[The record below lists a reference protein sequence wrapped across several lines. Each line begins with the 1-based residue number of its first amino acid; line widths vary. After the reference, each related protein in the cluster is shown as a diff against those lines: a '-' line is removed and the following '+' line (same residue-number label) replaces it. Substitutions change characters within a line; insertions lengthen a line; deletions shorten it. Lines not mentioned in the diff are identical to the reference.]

1 MDRDAHTDDMA
12 RFLRLSDADVERLF
26 RGLAPESDEDLRDL
40 AGFLVDAA
48 ESLSRP
54 PRSETEAGH
63 LALLAE
69 AVRARSDEGYWFA
82 RPVASTTEAPIPR
95 PAERR
100 GPMRLR
106 TVRWAVKVA
115 LATASLVIV
124 TAGLAFAGVDLPGTA
139 AETAFQKVL
148 GVELPNQAGGA
159 ADATDPADLPSDAS
173 DTAVGVLSVI
183 QQWFDGSSWNGCE
196 FGAHVSH
203 AARGLDGE
211 VDATHCAAVGSGG
224 GAEASVGASAG
235 AAGNAA
241 EGLET
246 ADEASGGAA
255 SSGAGNADEGLETAE
270 EASGGT
276 ASNGAG
282 NADEGLET
290 AGEASGGTASSGVG
304 NADEGLGE
312 ADEASGGTAS
322 SGAGNAD
329 DGLETAGEASGGT
342 GEAGGPNARS

>member
-1 MDRDAHTDDMA
+1 MDLDAYGDDMA
-12 RFLRLSDADVERLF
+12 RFLRLSDEDVERLF
-26 RGLAPESDEDLRDL
+26 RGLPPERDGDLHDL
-40 AGFLVDAA
+40 ATFLVDAT

-54 PRSETEAGH
+54 PRSEIEAGH
-63 LALLAE
+63 LVLLAE
-69 AVRARSDEGYWFA
+69 AARSRSAEVQVSQPPTATRIRTSAG
-82 RPVASTTEAPIPR
+82 ST
-95 PAERR
+95 ERR
-100 GPMRLR
+100 GPMRYR
-106 TVRWAVKVA
+106 TVRWAAKVA
-115 LATASLVIV
+115 ATAAGMVVL
-124 TAGLAFAGVDLPGTA
+124 TAGLALAGVDLPGTA

-148 GVELPNQAGGA
+148 GVELPNQAEGA

-290 AGEASGGTASSGVG
+290 AGEASGGTASSGAG

>member
-26 RGLAPESDEDLRDL
+26 RGLAPETDEGLRDL

-48 ESLSRP
+48 ELSRP

-69 AVRARSDEGYWFA
+69 AVRARSEEGYGSA
-82 RPVASTTEAPIPR
+82 RPVASTTEAPIAR

-106 TVRWAVKVA
+106 TVRWGAKVA
-115 LATASLVIV
+115 LATSSLVVV

-159 ADATDPADLPSDAS
+159 ADAVDPADLPSDAS

-183 QQWFDGSSWNGCE
+183 QQWSDGSGWNGCE

-211 VDATHCAAVGSGG
+211 VDATHCAAAGSGG
-224 GAEASVGASAG
+224 GAEASEGAGAG

-241 EGLET
+241 EGLEI

-255 SSGAGNADEGLETAE
+255 SSGAGNADDGLETAD
-270 EASGGT
+270 EASDGT
-276 ASNGAG
+276 ASSGAG
-282 NADEGLET
+282 SADEGLET
-290 AGEASGGTASSGVG
+290 AEGASDGTTPDGAAAAEEGIDTAEEKSSDRVDDSVGGDVA
-304 NADEGLGE
+304 
-312 ADEASGGTAS
+312 
-322 SGAGNAD
+322 
-329 DGLETAGEASGGT
+329 
-342 GEAGGPNARS
+342 P